1 MPSLSMWQCLVPN
14 ELRYVDQSFL
24 PLSGADMLVIGDNW
38 TLANYWWSSVT
49 MFMLGSSIFL
59 TWVDP
64 IWYICSVNITSLLAE
79 KLYINIIRSCWHHVH
94 AGASSPYT
102 IERLHWLTFWS
113 KESSALCSLLN
124 VNLMLFDWW
133 VERVAY
139 RLKI

>member
-1 MPSLSMWQCLVPN
+1 MWQCLVPN

-24 PLSGADMLVIGDNW
+24 PLSGADILVIGDNW

-64 IWYICSVNITSLLAE
+64 ILYICSANITSLLAE

-94 AGASSPYT
+94 AGASSPNN
-102 IERLHWLTFWS
+102 IERLHWFTFWS
-113 KESSALCSLLN
+113 KESSALCALRSARCSMWIWCYSIGESSVLH
-124 VNLMLFDWW
+124 
-133 VERVAY
+133 
-139 RLKI
+139 IG